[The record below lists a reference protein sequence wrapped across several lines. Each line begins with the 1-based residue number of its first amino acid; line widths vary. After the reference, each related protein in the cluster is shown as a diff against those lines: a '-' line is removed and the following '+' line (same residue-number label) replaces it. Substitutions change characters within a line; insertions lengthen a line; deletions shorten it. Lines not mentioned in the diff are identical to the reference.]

1 MFDFKS
7 IDIKSLIGEALD
19 IERARKTVVSV
30 VQVLLDKPLLL
41 SSGVRTFG
49 LQLLFGEFT
58 LDRGLLSFAGYFR
71 YGGHRSGGH
80 GGRPD
85 FGDWCDRGNYPSSRY
100 PGARYRRAWQSGHP
114 ECEGCGSSA
123 SERCA
128 YLAPAGQPLDEEIKG
143 KLADR
148 IGSWIIDHDREKRL
162 SFSLA
167 YPFVRRPLAQDAIQL
182 TAAQNAGIGVLVF
195 VPGADLPVMT
205 LNQIKMVLQIAAA
218 YGEPLDKDRIKEIIP
233 TIAGALVCRGIA
245 RKVAGFVP
253 ALGWLVKGGMGYL
266 GTLAIGEAA
275 LTYFEQGGSIAGV
288 AGMLSQAGNA
298 ASDAAME
305 IRNQRAYQV
314 VSDAAGRLHAE
325 PHRRRSAL
333 RVMSRKVRSRARW
346 IIASAIA
353 VRRISA
359 LGRSLILSTM
369 NFLRNRRM
377 FCGD

>member
-7 IDIKSLIGEALD
+7 IDIKSLITEALD

-30 VQVLLDKPLLL
+30 QVLLDETASP
-41 SSGVRTFG
+41 
-49 LQLLFGEFT
+49 EFQV
-58 LDRGLLSFAGYFR
+58 FV
-71 YGGHRSGGH
+71 RSGFSSSSVNSRLTVGY
-80 GGRPD
+80 
-85 FGDWCDRGNYPSSRY
+85 YPSQDISVMEGTDLVVMAAGQTSET
-100 PGARYRRAWQSGHP
+100 GAIAATIRQADIPVLVIAEHGNQVIQSAKDAGHP
-114 ECEGCGSSA
+114 LPSDALIS
-123 SERCA
+123 
-128 YLAPAGQPLDEEIKG
+128 LPAGQPLDEEIKG
-143 KLADR
+143 KLADK

-218 YGEPLDKDRIKEIIP
+218 YGEPFDKDRIKEIIP

-298 ASDAAME
+298 ASDAAMK

-314 VSDAAGRLHAE
+314 VSDAAGPVA
-325 PHRRRSAL
+325 RRAASKAVGVAGDVAQSAL
-333 RVMSRKVRSRARW
+333 KGAMDYRK
-346 IIASAIA
+346 
-353 VRRISA
+353 
-359 LGRSLILSTM
+359 
-369 NFLRNRRM
+369 RNR
-377 FCGD
+377 GAKN

>member
-1 MFDFKS
+1 MQAIRF
-7 IDIKSLIGEALD
+7 
-19 IERARKTVVSV
+19 RAMR
-30 VQVLLDKPLLL
+30 
-41 SSGVRTFG
+41 
-49 LQLLFGEFT
+49 
-58 LDRGLLSFAGYFR
+58 
-71 YGGHRSGGH
+71 
-80 GGRPD
+80 
-85 FGDWCDRGNYPSSRY
+85 SSRFL
-100 PGARYRRAWQSGHP
+100 Q
-114 ECEGCGSSA
+114 GS
-123 SERCA
+123 
-128 YLAPAGQPLDEEIKG
+128 PLDEEIKG
-143 KLADR
+143 KLADK

-298 ASDAAME
+298 ASDAAMK

-314 VSDAAGRLHAE
+314 VSDAGGSGRTQSRIE
-325 PHRRRSAL
+325 GGRRCGRCRAKCAQGRDGLSQAQSRCEELTRS
-333 RVMSRKVRSRARW
+333 VE
-346 IIASAIA
+346 AS
-353 VRRISA
+353 SY
-359 LGRSLILSTM
+359 SP
-369 NFLRNRRM
+369 
-377 FCGD
+377 